1 MSHQAPEGSSPAH
14 LRAAGLIALFVG
26 AAGSLGF
33 FFHTGRHPPRIVI
46 VGFVVWIL
54 SPFVVLGAAHLISK
68 RWSNL
73 TRRTLYIV
81 MLIIALGTLAAYG
94 DDAIGRRTAHAAFVY
109 VMVAPVSWLLIAI
122 ALSIAA
128 IISRRRSR

>member
-1 MSHQAPEGSSPAH
+1 VPDF
-14 LRAAGLIALFVG
+14 LRVAGLIALFAG

-33 FFHTGRHPPRIVI
+33 FFHAGRHPPPIVI

-54 SPFVVLGAAHLISK
+54 SPFVVLGAADLISK

-81 MLIIALGTLAAYG
+81 MLAVTFGTLAAYG
-94 DDAIGRRTAHAAFVY
+94 DDALGRRTAHAAFVY
-109 VMVAPVSWLLIAI
+109 VMVAPVSWLMIAI
-122 ALSIAA
+122 SLSIAT